1 MPSIDTA
8 TDVPLHHQSLRVLID
23 RKGITPYAVA
33 KQAGCSTN
41 TIYGLLGDHERPMS
55 WQVLARLCAALDCQP
70 GDLLAFSPLSPEP
83 TEGEV

>member
-1 MPSIDTA
+1 MLSTDTA
-8 TDVPLHHQSLRVLID
+8 ACVPLHHQPLRELID

-70 GDLLAFSPLSPEP
+70 GDLLSLSPLEEP
-83 TEGEV
+83 TEEVEG